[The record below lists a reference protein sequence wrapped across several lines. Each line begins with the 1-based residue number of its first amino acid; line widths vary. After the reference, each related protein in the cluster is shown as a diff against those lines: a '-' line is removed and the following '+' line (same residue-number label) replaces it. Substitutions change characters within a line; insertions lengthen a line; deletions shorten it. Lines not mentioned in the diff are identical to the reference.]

1 MLSADFTKL
10 VASCA
15 DDDELI
21 AKMKEHI
28 RQKSE

>member
-1 MLSADFTKL
+1 MSSEWFTEL
-10 VASCA
+10 VATCA

-28 RQKSE
+28 SQKTE

>member
-1 MLSADFTKL
+1 MSSDVFTEL

-15 DDDELI
+15 DDDALV

-28 RQKSE
+28 EKISQ

>member
-1 MLSADFTKL
+1 MSSEMFTEL
-10 VASCA
+10 VNSCA

-28 RQKSE
+28 ENQSS